1 MGLKEILE
9 PIAEKLQSGTNVRAV
24 YGDPVE
30 AHGKTIIPVA
40 KVAYGFGGGSCA
52 KKKNQDGTP
61 DKEEAGAGGGAAAKP
76 IGVIEVSEEG
86 TRYIPISS
94 GKKLAGILAI
104 GFIVGY
110 LIGRR

>member
-40 KVAYGFGGGSCA
+40 KVAYGFGGGFGKKDTGDGEPA
-52 KKKNQDGTP
+52 KDEG
-61 DKEEAGAGGGAAAKP
+61 GAGGGAAARP

-86 TRYIPISS
+86 TRYIPIHS
-94 GKKLAGILAI
+94 GKKLAGILAL

>member
-9 PIAEKLQSGTNVRAV
+9 PIAEKLQSGANVRAV

-40 KVAYGFGGGSCA
+40 KVAYGFGGGFGNKNTGGRESA
-52 KKKNQDGTP
+52 KDEG
-61 DKEEAGAGGGAAAKP
+61 GAGGGAAAKP

-86 TRYIPISS
+86 TRYVPIHS
-94 GKKLAGILAI
+94 GKKLAGILAL
-104 GFIVGY
+104 GFIAGY

>member
-40 KVAYGFGGGSCA
+40 KVAYGFGGGFG
-52 KKKNQDGTP
+52 KKDTGDGEP
-61 DKEEAGAGGGAAAKP
+61 DKDEGGAGGGAAANP
-76 IGVIEVSEEG
+76 VGVIEVSEEG
-86 TRYIPISS
+86 TRYIPIHS
-94 GKKLAGILAI
+94 GKKLAGILAL

-110 LIGRR
+110 LIGKR

>member
-9 PIAEKLQSGTNVRAV
+9 PIAMKLQSGTNVRAV
-24 YGDPVE
+24 FGDPVE

-40 KVAYGFGGGSCA
+40 KVAYGFGGGFGKKDTGDGEPA
-52 KKKNQDGTP
+52 KDEG
-61 DKEEAGAGGGAAAKP
+61 GAGGGAAARP

-86 TRYIPISS
+86 TRYIPIHS
-94 GKKLAGILAI
+94 GKKLAGILAL
-104 GFIVGY
+104 GFLAGY

>member
-40 KVAYGFGGGSCA
+40 KVAYGFGGGFGM
-52 KKKNQDGTP
+52 KKDGDP
-61 DKEEAGAGGGAAAKP
+61 DKEEGGAGCGAAARP

-86 TRYIPISS
+86 TRYIPIHS
-94 GKKLAGILAI
+94 GKKLAGILAL
-104 GFIVGY
+104 GFIAGY

>member
-9 PIAEKLQSGTNVRAV
+9 PIAEKLQSGANVRAV

-40 KVAYGFGGGSCA
+40 KVAYGFGGGFGKKDTGGGEPA
-52 KKKNQDGTP
+52 KDEG
-61 DKEEAGAGGGAAAKP
+61 GAGGGAAAKP

-86 TRYIPISS
+86 TRYVPIHS
-94 GKKLAGILAI
+94 GKKLAGILAL

>member
-40 KVAYGFGGGSCA
+40 KVAYGFGGGFGQKDPGGGEFA
-52 KKKNQDGTP
+52 KDE
-61 DKEEAGAGGGAAAKP
+61 DGAGGGAAAKP
-76 IGVIEVSEEG
+76 MGVIEVSEEG
-86 TRYIPISS
+86 TRYIPIHS
-94 GKKLAGILAI
+94 GKKLAGFLAI

>member
-40 KVAYGFGGGSCA
+40 KVAYGFGGGFSG
-52 KKKNQDGTP
+52 KKDAGNGKPGKDEG
-61 DKEEAGAGGGAAAKP
+61 GAGGGAAAKP
-76 IGVIEVSEEG
+76 MGVIEVSEEG
-86 TRYIPISS
+86 TRYIPIHS
-94 GKKLAGILAI
+94 GKKLAGILAL
-104 GFIVGY
+104 GFIAGY
-110 LIGRR
+110 LVGRR

>member
-40 KVAYGFGGGSCA
+40 KIAYGFGGGFGA
-52 KKKNQDGTP
+52 KKDGDP
-61 DKEEAGAGGGAAAKP
+61 GKEEGGAGGGIMAKP

-86 TRYIPISS
+86 TRYISI
-94 GKKLAGILAI
+94 GGRKKLAGFLAL
-104 GFIVGY
+104 GFIAGY

>member
-40 KVAYGFGGGSCA
+40 KIAYGFGGGFGT
-52 KKKNQDGTP
+52 KKDGDP
-61 DKEEAGAGGGAAAKP
+61 DKEEGGAGGGIMAKP

-86 TRYIPISS
+86 TRYISI
-94 GKKLAGILAI
+94 GGRKKLAGFLAL